1 MQMPNAMLN
10 TGVLQPA
17 TTDQDCDT
25 TTQLRSQLG
34 DLSGMEK
41 DPINDEFE
49 FYVHHFERP
58 MEKNTMEAIQGLI
71 EKVNTSQKKGHN

>member
-1 MQMPNAMLN
+1 
-10 TGVLQPA
+10 
-17 TTDQDCDT
+17 
-25 TTQLRSQLG
+25 
-34 DLSGMEK
+34 MEK